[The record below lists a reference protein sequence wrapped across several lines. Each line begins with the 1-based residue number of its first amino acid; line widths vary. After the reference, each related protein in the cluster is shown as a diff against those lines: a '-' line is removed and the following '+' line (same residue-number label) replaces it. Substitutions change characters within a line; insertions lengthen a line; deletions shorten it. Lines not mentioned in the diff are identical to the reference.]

1 MIGENQTPFVPG
13 MQILD
18 GIVILH
24 EVLHELKMSHKSG
37 IILKLDFE
45 KAYDKVQWCFLF
57 DVLRKKCFC
66 QKWIDWVKAATINGK
81 VAINING
88 EVEEFFKTYR
98 GVRHGDPL
106 SPCCSIW

>member
-1 MIGENQTPFVPG
+1 MTNRLSLVANKVIGENQTPFVPG
-13 MQILD
+13 RQILD

-57 DVLRKKCFC
+57 DVLRKKMFLLKMDRLGESSNY
-66 QKWIDWVKAATINGK
+66 KWEGGN
-81 VAINING
+81 
-88 EVEEFFKTYR
+88 
-98 GVRHGDPL
+98 
-106 SPCCSIW
+106 